1 MGNLWLILKMGNPK
15 KDIYG
20 SPMGPIHGIF
30 LFSDTRHGRD
40 GRGPQRKWQGSYMAH
55 VLNVTDAGIRI
66 KHLEDDFEETL
77 PLDALGGGK
86 YLLKPVD
93 SDEEEETSQA
103 GECRF
108 WIVQIILD
116 LQIYNKYI

>member
-1 MGNLWLILKMGNPK
+1 MVHRW
-15 KDIYG
+15 
-20 SPMGPIHGIF
+20 GPSTGIF

-66 KHLEDDFEETL
+66 KHLENDFEETL

-116 LQIYNKYI
+116 LQIYNRYNYGHLRSDH